1 MLKSEKNLSFDLMDI
16 GQCRYIPA
24 LELQEELVAKRKAG
38 DICDTLIIVEHEP
51 VFTLGR
57 NAKDENVLL
66 PRKEIEKL
74 GVDVVDIGRGG
85 DVTYHGPGQIV
96 AYPILD
102 LNALGKGVL
111 WYINSLEEI
120 IINVLADFGITAEG
134 GREDRGVW
142 IGNEKIAALGVRI
155 TRGVTMHGFALN
167 VKLDMQPYSW
177 IVPCGIPDKGVTS
190 MNKFKPDITIEE
202 VKKSIVQHFKEI
214 IYSEESKGN

>member
-1 MLKSEKNLSFDLMDI
+1 MDI
-16 GQCRYIPA
+16 GRRRYIPV
-24 LELQEELVAKRKAG
+24 LELQEELVAKRKVG
-38 DICDTLIIVEHEP
+38 DISDTLILVEHEP

-74 GVDVVDIGRGG
+74 GVDVVEIGRGG
-85 DVTYHGPGQIV
+85 DVTYHGPGQVV

-120 IINVLADFGITAEG
+120 VINVLADFGITADG

-177 IVPCGIPDKGVTS
+177 IVPCGIPNKGVTS
-190 MNKFKPDITIEE
+190 MNIFNPDITVDA
-202 VKKSIVQHFKEI
+202 VKKSIVSHFSEI
-214 IYSEESKGN
+214 IYHGNDGR

>member
-1 MLKSEKNLSFDLMDI
+1 MDI
-16 GQCRYIPA
+16 GRRRYIPV
-24 LELQEELVAKRKAG
+24 LELQEELVAKRKVG
-38 DICDTLIIVEHEP
+38 DISDTLILVEHEP

-74 GVDVVDIGRGG
+74 GVDVVEIGRGG
-85 DVTYHGPGQIV
+85 DVTYHGPGQVV

-120 IINVLADFGITAEG
+120 VINVLADFGIEADG

-142 IGNEKIAALGVRI
+142 IGDEKIAALGVRI

-167 VKLDMQPYSW
+167 VKLDMQPYNW
-177 IVPCGIPDKGVTS
+177 IIPCGIPNKGVTS
-190 MNKFKPDITIEE
+190 MNLFNPGITVDS
-202 VKKSIVQHFKEI
+202 VKKSIVSHFNDI
-214 IYSEESKGN
+214 IYLGNDKG